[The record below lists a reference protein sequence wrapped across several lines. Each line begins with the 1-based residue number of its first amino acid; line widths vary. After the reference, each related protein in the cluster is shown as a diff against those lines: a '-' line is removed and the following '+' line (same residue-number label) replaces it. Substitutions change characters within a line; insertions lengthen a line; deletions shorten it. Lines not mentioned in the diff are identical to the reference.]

1 MYFCFLFS
9 SVAGYAA
16 KTNMNGAAKAHM
28 SAGTMAA
35 IALGVTG
42 SAGLLIAAII
52 CWRRHKNRQ
61 LKPLATDSALYGTIN
76 DEDLIS

>member
-1 MYFCFLFS
+1 MS
-9 SVAGYAA
+9 NSVAGYAA
-16 KTNMNGAAKAHM
+16 KTNMNGAVKAHM

-42 SAGLLIAAII
+42 SAGLLIAGII

-61 LKPLATDSALYGTIN
+61 LKPLATDSAFYGAVN
-76 DEDLIS
+76 NEVLIS